1 MYTYINQLT
10 PILQEYQTKI
20 LQVVVDTDSI
30 FIELDNERFTTIVID
45 QESQNTYRIFDTMTH
60 EQISNIHNFTVVVRF
75 IEEKLKYY

>member
-10 PILQEYQTKI
+10 PILQE
-20 LQVVVDTDSI
+20 VVIDTDSI